1 MTILYLHISKGK
13 GQGFNRRKHFSEEII
28 FVLFIYFGEVHS
40 YRERL
45 ITINEGES
53 EPDLYK
59 VIESLKNPLLR
70 LEVLEIQKLKS
81 LIHKINMLFTFFI
94 KDITQKNHLAQT

>member
-70 LEVLEIQKLKS
+70 LEVLEDSETEKP
-81 LIHKINMLFTFFI
+81 N
-94 KDITQKNHLAQT
+94 TQNKYAVHIFH